1 MVVVPGRIKL
11 APERDDFR
19 VVDIEPVHALWRI
32 DAKKAGVEPAPK
44 MQHDGVGISGQ
55 KVPNADIQRLGL
67 DGKADT
73 EIVVDL
79 EPGKIIIDLAHRRV
93 SEVILEQRM
102 GQPAIQ
108 GLAVERHQQ
117 GLSHS
122 GQSCLFHSHAY
133 APSVAA
139 DSIWVWSKGRQV
151 SGGGKASEERYSRS
165 RRYCHERSD
174 DHEYPDETVS
184 DPPERHHPRR

>member
-32 DAKKAGVEPAPK
+32 DAKKAGVEPAPQ

-55 KVPNADIQRLGL
+55 KVPNADIQRLGP

-93 SEVILEQRM
+93 GEVILEQRM
-102 GQPAIQ
+102 GQPALQ
-108 GLAVERHQQ
+108 GLAFRASSARSLSLRSVLPFPQPCLCPFGCSRFYLGMGER
-117 GLSHS
+117 
-122 GQSCLFHSHAY
+122 
-133 APSVAA
+133 
-139 DSIWVWSKGRQV
+139 
-151 SGGGKASEERYSRS
+151 KASFGWWQSVGRTIFAVKEIL
-165 RRYCHERSD
+165 
-174 DHEYPDETVS
+174 P
-184 DPPERHHPRR
+184 